1 MDNSK
6 IIKKIERSLNYIKND
21 MPEII
26 GTEAVNH
33 FKNSF
38 QNEGF
43 TDTSLEK
50 WEPVKRT
57 DNSSRWYGFKYKSTA
72 SRPGQTKRK
81 EGGYSNYSDA
91 ATSRPILS
99 GETQELMNAIDYT
112 FDGRRVTITAHA
124 KYAQIQNEG
133 GPMKVFGRSGAVM
146 PKRQFMGKSEVLRK
160 HLQQMIKKD
169 LLNILK

>member
-1 MDNSK
+1 MDISK
-6 IIKKIERSLNYIKND
+6 ITKKLERAKQYLQND
-21 MPEII
+21 VPDII
-26 GTEAVNH
+26 GIEAVNH
-33 FKNSF
+33 FKDSF

-50 WEPVKRT
+50 WEPVKRS
-57 DNSSRWYGFKYKSTA
+57 DSSSRWYGFKYKSTS

-124 KYAQIQNEG
+124 KYAQIHNEG
-133 GPMKVFGRSGAVM
+133 GDMKVFGRSGATM

-160 HLQQMIKKD
+160 HLQQMIRKD